1 MKHFFAIFFCIFAV
15 MTAEAKAPASVKSAA
30 KPGAVSTV
38 GLNAASAVRL
48 NAVGADSVATYKSL
62 KFYKFEPIQLA
73 VPVAMIGI
81 GSLGCATSGILYQAK
96 VNIREDMARIRCISG
111 TERYYRFD
119 DYIQFVPA
127 AAYLTLG
134 FIPSIKKN
142 DFGHRALAL
151 ATSAI
156 AMTVMVNTLK
166 YSVKEMRPNGSR
178 ANSFPSGHTA
188 TAFMGAELIRI
199 EYGWGIGAGAYAV
212 ATTVAFMRLY
222 NNMHWIGDVVAGAG
236 IGILSAQIGY
246 WLLPYTEKILPKRF
260 RYISNIALAPQSSFP
275 GSMEL
280 ALRVEF

>member
-30 KPGAVSTV
+30 KPSAVSTAR
-38 GLNAASAVRL
+38 LNAASA
-48 NAVGADSVATYKSL
+48 DSVAAYKSL

-96 VNIREDMARIRCISG
+96 VNIRDDMSRIRCISG
-111 TERYYRFD
+111 TERYYHFD

-156 AMTVMVNTLK
+156 AMTVMVNALK